1 MVLTSNK
8 CDLIPA
14 EEAKPVI
21 ADEMIP
27 IMKEFKE
34 IQSCIRCS
42 AQELYNVNEAFYL
55 CQRAVTHPV
64 SPLFDSKEGCL
75 KLAAVA
81 ALERIFCMSILNC
94 YAYH

>member
-1 MVLTSNK
+1 MLSSNK

-14 EEAKPVI
+14 EEAKSVI

-42 AQELYNVNEAFYL
+42 AKLQYNVNEAFYF
-55 CQRAVTHPV
+55 CQRAVTHPIT
-64 SPLFDSKEGCL
+64 PLFDSKEGCL
-75 KLAAVA
+75 KQAAVA
-81 ALERIFCMSILNC
+81 ALQRIFCKPIVGKVC
-94 YAYH
+94 V